1 MKPKLKRPTLLAAA
15 PCSAWAAIWRSAN
28 KMDGET
34 RHIIHRGLLPAIFK
48 TRKQTVDFIEKEYG
62 YIRTRPDLK
71 SEPHGWRIPKPVR
84 VTITPNDQS
93 QARRTGGVDCK

>member
-1 MKPKLKRPTLLAAA
+1 
-15 PCSAWAAIWRSAN
+15 
-28 KMDGET
+28 MDGET

-71 SEPHGWRIPKPVR
+71 SEPHGWRIPKPAR
-84 VTITPNDQS
+84 VTITPNDPS
-93 QARRTGGVDCK
+93 SGTAADGNA